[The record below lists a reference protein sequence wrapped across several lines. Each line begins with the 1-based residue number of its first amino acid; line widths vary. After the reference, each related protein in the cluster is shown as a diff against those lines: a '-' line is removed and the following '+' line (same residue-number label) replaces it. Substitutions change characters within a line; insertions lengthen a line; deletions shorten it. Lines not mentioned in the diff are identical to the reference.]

1 MNNIH
6 DNIYEWAIIYF
17 NKALGVGVQYYTI
30 KRVCNASDMTTYC
43 LAVCIW
49 LSLSQVKILI
59 FKG

>member
-43 LAVCIW
+43 LAVCI
-49 LSLSQVKILI
+49 
-59 FKG
+59 